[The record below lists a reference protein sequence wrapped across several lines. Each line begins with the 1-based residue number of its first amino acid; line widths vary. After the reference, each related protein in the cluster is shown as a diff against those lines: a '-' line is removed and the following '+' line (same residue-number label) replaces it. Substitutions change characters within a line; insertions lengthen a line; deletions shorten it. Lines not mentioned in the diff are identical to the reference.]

1 MQAVLGIGGVIFAGA
16 QDLRGLRRGNDMG
29 AAFPPDQRVPAGVVE
44 MFVAVQQAGD
54 LVGTEAELADIQ
66 MEIDDIAFDL
76 YGFTDADRA
85 AAMGPEGE
93 EEDDAEDEEA
103 EAAVGIVAGAGLA
116 TTPSGAA
123 GVAGLLGGA
132 EAGLSLTTSSRV
144 LCIISETTA
153 F

>member
-1 MQAVLGIGGVIFAGA
+1 MTALWFLAREADYFAT
-16 QDLRGLRRGNDMG
+16 
-29 AAFPPDQRVPAGVVE
+29 VS
-44 MFVAVQQAGD
+44 
-54 LVGTEAELADIQ
+54 
-66 MEIDDIAFDL
+66 
-76 YGFTDADRA
+76 
-85 AAMGPEGE
+85 
-93 EEDDAEDEEA
+93 DEEA